1 MPLTL
6 DGSAGVTQPTWTTAT
21 RPSNPSAG
29 QMGFNSTINSIE
41 VYTGTEWMVVGNVT
55 TGKSIAMSIV
65 FGG

>member
-29 QMGFNSTINSIE
+29 QMGFNSTLNLIE
-41 VYTGTEWMVVGNVT
+41 VYNGTRWVAVGDRALIFGYN
-55 TGKSIAMSIV
+55 SI
-65 FGG
+65 FGT